1 MRAREFLLGV
11 FIVLMLSSSYR
22 LRAQA
27 VGQILGT
34 VRDQTG
40 AVVPNCKITAVQVS
54 TGFTRSTVSGA
65 AGSYTLSQ
73 LPVGTYEVNAEAR
86 GFKKAA
92 TTGITLDVSQ
102 QRQVDFTLTL
112 AGTQQTVQV
121 TTAPPLLTTTNGSLG
136 GLVTGQQVQT
146 LPLNGR
152 DITNLV
158 MLQPGMNQETDATG
172 WLAPEWA
179 GNGNRGQTEV
189 AMLDNVDASDAEMG
203 NLQFWNF
210 NLDAIAEFKVLQ
222 NNYSAEYGQGGGTV
236 VQMVSKAG
244 TNQIHGSA
252 FEFIRNSSLDASNF
266 FSADHVVPPFQ
277 RNEFGGTLGGP
288 IKKEKVFY
296 FLEYAGFRQRLG
308 EPTIFPVPTAE
319 QRQGIETIA
328 TASGQ
333 TEMLMVPLNPIAQS
347 ILNRYPVPNQPD
359 GIYGPNTYNN
369 QFKLPRN
376 DDQFSVRGDYNISA
390 RDSMFVRA
398 SYIDNR
404 VRETDP
410 VAASI
415 NPLYASAQ
423 FNDPRNYALTE
434 NHIFS
439 PTLLNTFSFGINR
452 QVEGVTPGTQALP
465 QNSFTDGSIANF
477 GPDTFITKYVVTQF
491 IPQEKVSWTKGRQT
505 LAFGGQFRRLWD
517 NAFGVSVGGPNGIY
531 EFNPGTP
538 LNVAVPIAGG
548 GVLPVGTPSPNS
560 LVSFMVGQ
568 PGAYTRSTGMP
579 GFSPPGSP
587 SPYGVRVWHLNLF
600 VQDDIKL
607 TPRLTVNLGLRYEYN
622 SVPTEVGNRLDT
634 IVDSPHFGGGNLFG
648 HMVLNPSPL
657 YNPDYRSF
665 GPRFGIAERLSNKT
679 VFRGGF
685 GVFTNVPPTV
695 FPDQAE
701 VNFPLAT
708 FSSQANPPFSATPL
722 PVTGV
727 PPVTSLSGQIMPP
740 KGNTH
745 LIPPNTP
752 VSLAPIAAFFGGP
765 ILTNLTSTS
774 YKNGYTMAGNVT
786 VERQLPGSIA
796 LQLSY
801 ALNNAVGL
809 YSSEWPNGYTGAL
822 PQYAPYSAVDPG
834 IGEFQL
840 TDNHAHSTY
849 NALQAQ
855 LRTASPQHGFQFQV
869 AYTYSKTIDN
879 ASTVWNGFSS
889 SNSGTQPNDPLCYSC
904 EKSRSGF
911 DFPHRLVT
919 NFSYQLPFR
928 QWLGAAPRRLT
939 DGWQVLSIISAQSG
953 FPFTVNSP
961 YGTAEFGTDTYT
973 GFQPTRPDLV
983 APATVSTTG
992 GPEFF
997 SDSVLADGQSLS
1009 QRVFVTPGCPPP
1021 AQTSSTCTVQSRPGT
1036 LGRNTFRTQAFSNV
1050 DLSLVKDTRVTEE
1063 KMLQFR
1069 AEFFNILNQH
1079 AFGVPGQ
1086 VLGTGSF
1093 GVSDST
1099 ALPERQIQFGLRF
1112 IF

>member
-1 MRAREFLLGV
+1 MKARSLLLGG
-11 FIVLMLSSSYR
+11 FFVLMLGSTCK

-34 VRDQTG
+34 LRDQTG
-40 AVVPNCKITAVQVS
+40 AVVPNTKITAVQTS
-54 TGFTRSTVSGA
+54 TGLTRSTVSGPE
-65 AGSYTLSQ
+65 GSYTLSQ
-73 LPVGTYEVNAEAR
+73 LPVGTYDVIVEAS
-86 GFKKAA
+86 GFKRA
-92 TTGITLDVSQ
+92 TSSGITLDVSQ
-102 QRQVDFTLTL
+102 QREVDFTLTL
-112 AGTQQTVQV
+112 AGAQQMVEVKAT
-121 TTAPPLLTTTNGSLG
+121 PPLITTTNGGLG

-152 DITNLV
+152 EITNLV

-172 WLAPEWA
+172 WMAPEWA

-189 AMLDNVDASDAEMG
+189 ATLDNIDTSDAEMG
-203 NLQFWNF
+203 NVQFWNF

-222 NNYSAEYGQGGGTV
+222 NNYSAEYGQGGGTI
-236 VQMVSKAG
+236 VQMVSKTG
-244 TNQIHGSA
+244 TNRIHGSA
-252 FEFIRNSSLDASNF
+252 FEFVRNSALDASNF
-266 FSADHVVPPFQ
+266 FSPDNVVPPFQ
-277 RNEFGGTLGGP
+277 RNEFGGTFGGP
-288 IKKEKVFY
+288 LKKDKTFY

-308 EPTIFPVPTAE
+308 EPTIFLVPTA
-319 QRQGIETIA
+319 QQKQGIETIT
-328 TASGQ
+328 TAGGQ
-333 TEMLMVPLNPIAQS
+333 TETLNVPLNPISQS
-347 ILNRYPVPNQPD
+347 ILRSYPLPNQPN
-359 GIYGPNTYNN
+359 GVYGPNTYNK

-376 DDQFSVRGDYNISA
+376 DDQFSVRGDHTFSA
-390 RDSMFVRA
+390 KDSMFIRA
-398 SYIDNR
+398 SYINNR
-404 VRETDP
+404 EKETDP
-410 VAASI
+410 VAASE
-415 NPLYASAQ
+415 NPLFASSQ
-423 FNDPRNYALTE
+423 FNDPRNYAVSET
-434 NHIFS
+434 HIFS
-439 PTLLNTFSFGINR
+439 PTLLNTFSFGLNR
-452 QVEGVTPGTQALP
+452 EITGVVPGTQAYP
-465 QNSFTDGSIANF
+465 QNVFTDGSLANF
-477 GPDTFITKYVVTQF
+477 GPDTFITKYVVSQF
-491 IPQEKVSWTKGRQT
+491 IPQDKVTWTRGRQT
-505 LAFGGQFRRLWD
+505 LAFGGQFRRVWD

-531 EFNPGTP
+531 QFNPGTP
-538 LNVAVPIAGG
+538 LDVAIPIEGG

-560 LVSFMVGQ
+560 VVSFMVGQ
-568 PGAYTRSTGMP
+568 PGAYTRSTGMQ

-587 SPYGVRVWHLNLF
+587 SPYGVRVWHLNTF
-600 VQDDIKL
+600 VQDDIKI

-634 IVDSPHFGGGNLFG
+634 IVDDPHFAGGNLFG

-665 GPRFGIAERLSNKT
+665 GPRFGLAERLSSRT
-679 VFRGGF
+679 VVRGGF
-685 GVFTNVPPTV
+685 GVFSNVPPTV

-727 PPVTSLSGQIMPP
+727 PAVMSLSGHIMPP
-740 KGNTH
+740 NGNTH

-752 VSLAPIAAFFGGP
+752 VNLAPIAAFFGGP

-786 VERQLPGSIA
+786 VEQQLAGSMA

-801 ALNNAVGL
+801 AMNNAVGL
-809 YSSEWPNGYTGAL
+809 YSSEWPNSYTGAL

-849 NALQAQ
+849 NGLQVQ
-855 LRTASPQHGFQFQV
+855 LRTASPQHGLQFQV

-879 ASTVWNGFSS
+879 ASTVWNGFSN
-889 SNSGTQPNDPLCYSC
+889 SNAATQPNNPLCYAC

-919 NFSYQLPFR
+919 NFTYQLPFS
-928 QWLGAAPRRLT
+928 QWLGGAPRRLT

-961 YGTAEFGTDTYT
+961 YGTTEFGIDTYT

-983 APATVSTTG
+983 QPATLSTSG
-992 GPEFF
+992 DPQFF

-1009 QRVFVTPGCPPP
+1009 QQVFVTPGCPPP
-1021 AQTSSTCTVQSRPGT
+1021 SQTSSPCTVQLRPGT
-1036 LGRNTFRTQAFSNV
+1036 LGRNTFRTHPFSNV
-1050 DLSLVKDTRVTEE
+1050 DFSLVKDTRITEE

-1069 AEFFNILNQH
+1069 AEFFNIFNQH

-1093 GVSDST
+1093 GVSSST